1 MKTQCIAE
9 QLEFQGVGSRRVVVD
24 FGAGHVTSDAGAL
37 LLREYEQRRNIIG
50 RLAHCFEDHRDPE
63 RLEFSVSELLAQ
75 RVMGIA
81 LGYEDVND
89 HDTLRNDPMLA
100 VCAGRVDVEGV
111 QRRHKRDAG
120 SPLAGKSTLNRLEV
134 CAERGGETK
143 RYHRLTVDFEK
154 IDALLVELFL
164 DSFSTPPQ
172 EIILDFDTTDAL
184 LHGLQE
190 ERFFHGYYDAWCY
203 TPLYVF
209 CGDHLVAVEMLSAH
223 NSAVVPAHFVL
234 RRLIAQIRARFAQVR
249 IVVRGDSG
257 FGDDLLMC
265 LCERE
270 GLDYV
275 FGLQGNA
282 RLDRRIQDEK
292 KLARRTC
299 LETGRSARV
308 FSEFAYKPVKTWDRE
323 RRVVA
328 KAEHLPDGP
337 NPRFVVTSLGA
348 DEYDPRAL
356 YEDLY
361 CARGNMENRIKE
373 QQLDLF
379 ADRCS
384 THWIRSNT
392 LRLYEHAF
400 AYVLVSGLRRE
411 ALVGTRLEKA
421 TCASIRL
428 RLFKIGALVR
438 VSVRR
443 VWAHMSSAHPW
454 QDVFQKA
461 LAALCAPPTRPSPA

>member
-1 MKTQCIAE
+1 MQTQCNAE
-9 QLEFQGVGSRRVVVD
+9 QLEFQGIGPRRVVAD
-24 FGAGHVTSDAGAL
+24 FSGGHVTSDAGAL
-37 LLREYEQRRNIIG
+37 LLREYDQHRNIIG
-50 RLAHCFEDHRDPE
+50 RFAQCFEDHRDPE
-63 RLEFSVSELLAQ
+63 RTEFSVAELLAQ

-89 HDTLRNDPMLA
+89 HDTLRSDPLLA
-100 VCAGRVDVEGV
+100 VCAGRADVEGADRK
-111 QRRHKRDAG
+111 RRRDRGA
-120 SPLAGKSTLNRLEV
+120 PLAGKSTLNRLEV
-134 CAERGGETK
+134 CAERGGQTK
-143 RYHRLTVDFEK
+143 RYHRLTADFEK
-154 IDALLVELFL
+154 MDALLVELFL
-164 DSFSTPPQ
+164 DSFAAPPG
-172 EIILDFDTTDAL
+172 EIILDIDTTDAL

-190 ERFFHGYYDAWCY
+190 GRFFHGYYDAWCY

-209 CGDHLVAVEMLSAH
+209 CGDFLVAVEMLSA
-223 NSAVVPAHFVL
+223 NSSAVVPAHFVL
-234 RRLIAQIRARFAQVR
+234 KRLTAQIRARFPRTRV
-249 IVVRGDSG
+249 IVRGDSG

-265 LCERE
+265 FCERE

-275 FGLQGNA
+275 FGLAGNA

-299 LETGRSARV
+299 RETGRPARV
-308 FSEFAYKPVKTWDRE
+308 FSEFAYKPVRTWDRE

-337 NPRFVVTSLGA
+337 NPRFVVTSLDAGA
-348 DEYDPRAL
+348 YGPRAL

-384 THWIRSNT
+384 THWVRSNT

-411 ALVGTRLEKA
+411 ALAGTRLETA
-421 TCASIRL
+421 SCAGIRL
-428 RLFKIGALVR
+428 RLLKIGALVR

-443 VWAHMSSAHPW
+443 VWVAMASAHPW
-454 QDVFQKA
+454 QDVFQQA
-461 LAALCAPPTRPSPA
+461 LAALRSPPGAAPA

>member
-1 MKTQCIAE
+1 MKTECIAE
-9 QLEFQGVGSRRVVVD
+9 QLEFQGIGARCVVAD
-24 FGAGHVTSDAGAL
+24 FAAGHVTSDAGAL
-37 LLREYEQRRNIIG
+37 LLREYDARRRIIQ
-50 RLAHCFEDHRDPE
+50 RLAECFEDYRDPE
-63 RLEFSVSELLAQ
+63 RTEFGVAGLLAQ
-75 RVMGIA
+75 RVIAIA

-89 HDTLRNDPMLA
+89 HDTLRNDPLLA
-100 VCAGRVDVEGV
+100 VCAGREDVEGA
-111 QRRHKRDAG
+111 QRRRERDKG

-143 RYHRLTVDFEK
+143 RYHRLTADFEK

-164 DSFSTPPQ
+164 ESFAAAPA

-209 CGDHLVAVEMLSAH
+209 CGDILVAVEMLSAH

-234 RRLIAQIRARFAQVR
+234 RRLIAQIRARFPRVR
-249 IVVRGDSG
+249 VIVRGDSG

-292 KLARRTC
+292 ALARRLC
-299 LETGRSARV
+299 QETGRPARV
-308 FSEFAYKPVKTWDRE
+308 FCEFAYKPVKTWDRE

-356 YEDLY
+356 YEGLY

-411 ALVGTRLEKA
+411 ALAGTPMEKS

-443 VWAHMSSAHPW
+443 VCVHMSSAHPW

-461 LAALCAPPTRPSPA
+461 FAAMRTPPPRPAPG